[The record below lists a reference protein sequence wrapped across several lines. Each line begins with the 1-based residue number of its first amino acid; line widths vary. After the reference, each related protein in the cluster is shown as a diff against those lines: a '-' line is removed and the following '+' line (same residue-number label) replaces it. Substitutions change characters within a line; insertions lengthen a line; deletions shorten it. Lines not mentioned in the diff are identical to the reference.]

1 MFPINAY
8 RNSTEVSTSVISQ
21 KQTIQP
27 KTNENQKQIPLLQD
41 NKEINNGD
49 LFSVLHP
56 FIAQQI

>member
-41 NKEINNGD
+41 NKETNNGD